1 MWLLIYRSSLILQSF
16 LEKVFMASSHPL
28 SESENTSP
36 LEGISKEL
44 LSRYP
49 EDPSIWESLKQAI
62 AASSGFQRWQ
72 LERNADGRFDRQ
84 NLDNRVRHYLR
95 ETLETLAY

>member
-1 MWLLIYRSSLILQSF
+1 MYCSYLILQSF
-16 LEKVFMASSHPL
+16 LAKVFMANSHPS
-28 SESENTSP
+28 SEFENTSP

-49 EDPSIWESLKQAI
+49 EDPSIWENLKQAI

-72 LERNADGRFDRQ
+72 LERNADSKLDRL